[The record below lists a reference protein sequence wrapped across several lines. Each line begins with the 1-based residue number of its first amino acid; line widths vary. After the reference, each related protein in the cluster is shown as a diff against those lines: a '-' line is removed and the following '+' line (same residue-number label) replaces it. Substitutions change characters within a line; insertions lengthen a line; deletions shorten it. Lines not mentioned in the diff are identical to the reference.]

1 MDTNLIKITSDQ
13 TLTENDR
20 QFLVNC
26 SLMFVG
32 EKITNN
38 TEPDSNFKYYGE
50 QCCVIDWINEDTGE
64 ITSVDCNDFISSLC

>member
-32 EKITNN
+32 EKAMGPV
-38 TEPDSNFKYYGE
+38 EPDSKLKFLGE